1 MNMKNTGVWLDK
13 NKALIV
19 TLEDDKESLKSVISN
34 VEHYHEQGGIGRHYT
49 RNPINVLKEKSN
61 LEREKQQLR
70 AYFKEIVPFIE
81 DTDALIIFGPAETGE
96 KFSKE
101 LQKHYKYLSPK
112 IKGVKRA
119 DSMTDNQVKA
129 WVRNFFESN

>member
-1 MNMKNTGVWLDK
+1 MKNTGVWLDK

-19 TLEDDKESLKSVISN
+19 TLENDTESFKSVASN
-34 VEHYHEQGGIGRHYT
+34 IEHIHEQGGAGKHYT
-49 RNPINVLKEKSN
+49 RNPLNVIKEKSN

-70 AYFKEIVPFIE
+70 AYFKEIVPAID
-81 DTDALIIFGPAETGE
+81 DTDALVIFGPAETGK

-101 LQKHYKYLSPK
+101 LQQRYKYLSSK
-112 IKGVKRA
+112 IIDVKRA

-129 WVRNFFESN
+129 WVRDFFRSN